1 MSNDTEPRR
10 GRPVPWLGI
19 ASLLVTVARFLVEL
33 WRKGCARRVGQLMML
48 TAREMTSASRMNP
61 LSAW

>member
-33 WRKGCARRVGQLMML
+33 WRKG
-48 TAREMTSASRMNP
+48 
-61 LSAW
+61 